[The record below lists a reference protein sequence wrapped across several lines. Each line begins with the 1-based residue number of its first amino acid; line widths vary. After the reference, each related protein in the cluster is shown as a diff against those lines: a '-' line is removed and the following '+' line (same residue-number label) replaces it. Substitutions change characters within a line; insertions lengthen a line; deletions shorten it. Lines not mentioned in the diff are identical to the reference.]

1 MAFVATE
8 GKLKSLSRLELPPA
22 SRLQLSDSLSMAYYE
37 LWRKQSAVRMT
48 VNFLA
53 RNTAQLGIHVFE
65 RRGDDDRR
73 RITQHPLAELLRKP
87 HPQTTRYRLI
97 DDLVH
102 DLAIYD
108 RAYWQKILTKDGVSA
123 LARIPPDFV
132 TEKGESWLHPE
143 YFEVKGSAGKIE
155 VPADQIVYFHGYSN
169 TGIAGDSPLE
179 GLRQTLSEEFEAS
192 NMRSQVLRNGA
203 RVSGYLERPAGAPMW
218 TREAKNQFREGW
230 RSQYTGNGPQS
241 GGTPVLEEGMTF
253 KNASQTAEQLQYIE
267 ARKLTREE
275 VAAAYFIPPSMLGIM
290 GSATFSNIQEQ
301 HKMLYQDTLG
311 PLLQQ
316 IKEEIELQLVP
327 DLADEELY
335 VEFNIDGKLAGSFEE
350 RASAIQTSVG
360 GPYISRNEARA
371 RENLPPVP
379 GGDELITPLNV
390 IIGGQASPSDITP
403 TEPGVSNG
411 TEPPADEET
420 EEETQ

>member
-1 MAFVATE
+1 MAFVASD
-8 GKLKSLSRLELPPA
+8 GKLKSISRLELPPA
-22 SRLQLSDSLSMAYYE
+22 SRLQLTDSLSMAYYE
-37 LWRKQSAVRMT
+37 LWRKQSAVRT
-48 VNFLA
+48 TITFLA
-53 RNTAQLGIHVFE
+53 RNVAQLNLHVFE

-73 RITQHPLAELLRKP
+73 RVSDHPLATLLRKP
-87 HPQTTRYRLI
+87 NPHTTRYRLM
-97 DDLVH
+97 DDLIH

-108 RAYWQKILTKDGVSA
+108 RAYWQKIVTKDGVAA
-123 LARIPPDFV
+123 LSRIPPEFV
-132 TEKGESWLHPE
+132 TEKGESWLSPE
-143 YFEVKGSAGKIE
+143 YFEVKGSSGKMD
-155 VPADQIVYFHGYSN
+155 VPADQIVFFHGYSN

-179 GLRQTLSEEFEAS
+179 GLRQTLAEEFEAS
-192 NMRSQVLRNGA
+192 NMRAQVLRNGA
-203 RVSGYLERPAGAPMW
+203 RASGYLERPIGAPIW
-218 TREAKNQFREGW
+218 TREAKTQFREGW

-316 IKEEIELQLVP
+316 IKEEIELQLMP
-327 DLADEELY
+327 DLSDEELY
-335 VEFNIDGKLAGSFEE
+335 VEFNLDGKLSASFEE
-350 RASAIQTSVG
+350 RAAAIQSSVG
-360 GPYISRNEARA
+360 GPYVTRNEARA

-379 GGDELITPLNV
+379 GGDDLITPLNV

-403 TEPGVSNG
+403 TESGISNG
-411 TEPPADEET
+411 AAPPVEDT